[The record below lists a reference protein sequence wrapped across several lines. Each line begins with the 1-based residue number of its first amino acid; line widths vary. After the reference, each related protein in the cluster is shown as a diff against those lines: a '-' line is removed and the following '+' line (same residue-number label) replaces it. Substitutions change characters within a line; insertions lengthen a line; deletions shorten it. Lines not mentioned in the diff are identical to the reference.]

1 MAEEK
6 QGGKIITPLGWENNS
21 QNLKVDLTQRSNKKA
36 ELGATRGVSSWAEFQ
51 QSDEFKAIKRQK
63 MPNGKWQFV
72 PNNEQLRKLVHYEEI
87 SLGEIDTSEIT
98 DMSFLFSFD
107 ERKMSCRVSSEMFN
121 WRKDFSGI
129 AGWDTSRVTTFEG
142 MFYRADNFNE
152 DINKWNTS
160 SVTNMV
166 DMFEGAKSFNQP
178 LDKWDTSSV
187 INMRSM
193 FFHARKFNQPLYKW
207 DTSSVTNMRA
217 MFGGAT
223 NFNQPL
229 NKWDT
234 SNVTNMSGM
243 FMNATNFNQP
253 LNEWDTSSVTNMSS
267 MFWGAKSFNQPLDK
281 WDTSRVTDMKFMFL
295 DAKNF
300 NQNLMAWRDKLDKV
314 KDMSS
319 MFSGATSLT
328 YDFFSCW
335 ETSEVCGLKDRIK
348 DSGVEKLRDAHKKIK
363 DKIEKKYEQ
372 KKELAKMLGLDEKEL
387 EIIPKPALSNFD
399 IYKVVVNEED
409 FLKSILPYEGEG
421 EKLVKNWL
429 VKDVAY
435 RVYLLRYD
443 EKSDEFTQDKSEWDF
458 AFCKVFESWF
468 MIKKNSRWL
477 SNNDNEKLPSQLNE
491 ALLLFRIYQGQNM
504 NELEEQS
511 KRKFNKDKEYV
522 SQNRELTIYF
532 EQIAMHILDGSVE
545 FFNQK
550 IVQDIVYAVVLAKA
564 YNIKME
570 NLRDT
575 AKESANDTK
584 RLKECYKEVCDF
596 DLKKYYS
603 IPITQNGKDSNA
615 NVVLMEVWHYISNVC
630 FVTQQHDELKDVIAQ
645 MSRVL
650 TDDKRDSQ
658 SWWFS
663 VAAVAIAFV
672 SFVVA
677 AISAMPVIEKWLG

>member
-36 ELGATRGVSSWAEFQ
+36 ELGAKRGVLSWAEFQ
-51 QSDEFKAIKRQK
+51 KSDEFKVIKRQK

-87 SLGEIDTSEIT
+87 SLGEIDTSEVT

-107 ERKMSCRVSSEMFN
+107 ERKVSYLVSSEFFN

-193 FFHARKFNQPLYKW
+193 FFHARKFNQPLDKW

-234 SNVTNMSGM
+234 SSVTNMSGM

-319 MFSGATSLT
+319 MFSGAESLI
-328 YDFFSCW
+328 YDFFSWW

-421 EKLVKNWL
+421 EKVVKNWL

-570 NLRDT
+570 NLRDA
-575 AKESANDTK
+575 AKESANDTR

-677 AISAMPVIEKWLG
+677 AISAGPVIEKWLG